1 MAAEL
6 QRFAG
11 EVASRAPRRSHRAG
25 PQEIGCGM
33 ATNMIWE
40 LLGEVPV
47 PGSEMRRHVRG
58 PAPIRSAVGR
68 GWFAPRRSGMRRG

>member
-1 MAAEL
+1 
-6 QRFAG
+6 
-11 EVASRAPRRSHRAG
+11 
-25 PQEIGCGM
+25 M

-68 GWFAPRRSGMRRG
+68 GWFAPPRSEMRRG